1 MTVALK
7 ALLAF
12 QRRNSRSL
20 NDEKL
25 QATLFAKIQS
35 LELSVD
41 QIGPT
46 PLRHKLS
53 ELIVQ
58 MRTEIWAFDQSKE
71 LT

>member
-1 MTVALK
+1 MSVALK

-12 QRRNSRSL
+12 QKRNSRSL
-20 NDEKL
+20 KDKDL
-25 QATLFAKIQS
+25 QDALFAKIQS

-41 QIGPT
+41 AIGPT

-53 ELIVQ
+53 ELLVQ

-71 LT
+71 

>member
-1 MTVALK
+1 MSVELK

-12 QRRNSRSL
+12 QKRNGRSL
-20 NDEKL
+20 KDKNL
-25 QATLFAKIQS
+25 QDALFAKLQS

-41 QIGPT
+41 AIGPT

-71 LT
+71 

>member
-1 MTVALK
+1 MSVALK

-12 QRRNSRSL
+12 QKRNGRSL
-20 NDEKL
+20 KDKDL
-25 QATLFAKIQS
+25 QDALFAKIQS

-41 QIGPT
+41 AIGPT

-71 LT
+71 